1 MKTAVQ
7 KKEQEKMFD
16 ELISVKLLYKSRETQ
31 WKQLPV
37 ESPDKAVIKK
47 ELMAMKNRISI
58 IEQNIRCFGESF
70 FDVYDSELIKP
81 IGESDILILRDEIK
95 EVRSSLEAMGE

>member
-7 KKEQEKMFD
+7 KNDQEKIFD
-16 ELISVKLLYKSRETQ
+16 ELISVKLLYKSRESQ
-31 WKQLPV
+31 WKLLPV

-70 FDVYDSELIKP
+70 LDVYDSELISSL
-81 IGESDILILRDEIK
+81 GESDILVLRDEIK
-95 EVRSSLEAMGE
+95 EVRNSLEAMGE